1 MLLSSDLGHCLG
13 DVGPDLDHES
23 AICMW
28 ALVREARRGA
38 GAGAGA
44 EQVRVLL
51 ESAKS
56 NFLAPSDS
64 EVQSAI

>member
-1 MLLSSDLGHCLG
+1 MDTEMMLLSNDLVHCLS

-23 AICMW
+23 AIYMW

-44 EQVRVLL
+44 GASGAAGANAGVV
-51 ESAKS
+51 
-56 NFLAPSDS
+56 
-64 EVQSAI
+64 